1 LLSNAQVVLRALSH
15 SRDRAQFDSYF
26 SIDGAS
32 KKFVNVAPK
41 DLKSNIIQ
49 ELVRLFRD
57 HSEAVSAVNLMDIP
71 FKCMPNNVL
80 VLHKFDMRNCCF
92 CELVEELVNLDGAN
106 FKVIITAFECPSHL
120 LANVRLR
127 CLLS

>member
-32 KKFVNVAPK
+32 ENFVNVEPK
-41 DLKSNIIQ
+41 DLKVNIIQ
-49 ELVRLFRD
+49 ELVRLFGGN
-57 HSEAVSAVNLMDIP
+57 SEAVSAVNVMDIP
-71 FKCMPNNVL
+71 FKYKSNNVL
-80 VLHKFDMRNCCF
+80 VLHKFDTGNCCF
-92 CELVEELVNLDGAN
+92 FELVEALVKLQEAQ

-120 LANVRLR
+120 LANYSNVR
-127 CLLS
+127 